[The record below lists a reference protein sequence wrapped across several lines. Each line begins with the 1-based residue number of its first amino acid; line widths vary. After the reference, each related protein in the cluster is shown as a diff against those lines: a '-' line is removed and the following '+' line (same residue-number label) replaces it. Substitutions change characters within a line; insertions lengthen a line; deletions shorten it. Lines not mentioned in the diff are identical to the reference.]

1 MKFEECKVGDTI
13 INTDNVIRFMLSEKR
28 PEVLQI
34 TVKRG
39 KCYVITSIYPKSKTI
54 EIREMD
60 TGDTIDLVLPV
71 TFEIAPAHSDK
82 FSMSDIPH
90 SEPITCSQTP
100 TEQLVDFKVISSP
113 SQLSAYYKG
122 KKIAVVDHNNY
133 DEEFELNLL
142 LRRACLKL
150 KDEHT
155 VVKTV
160 EELLQKP

>member
-1 MKFEECKVGDTI
+1 MKFEECKIGDIVTPEANKIKTRDFCDVATHLALTNEFI
-13 INTDNVIRFMLSEKR
+13 ITGLSRYTKT
-28 PEVLQI
+28 VDI
-34 TVKRG
+34 TP
-39 KCYVITSIYPKSKTI
+39 TNPKA
-54 EIREMD
+54 D
-60 TGDTIDLVLPV
+60 TGYFFVDPSCLS
-71 TFEIAPAHSDK
+71 PAHSDK

-90 SEPITCSQTP
+90 SEPI

-150 KDEHT
+150 KGEHT

>member
-1 MKFEECKVGDTI
+1 MKFEECKIGDIVTPKANKIKTRDLCDVATHTALTNEFI
-13 INTDNVIRFMLSEKR
+13 ITGLSRYTKT
-28 PEVLQI
+28 VDI
-34 TVKRG
+34 TP
-39 KCYVITSIYPKSKTI
+39 TNPKA
-54 EIREMD
+54 D
-60 TGDTIDLVLPV
+60 TGYLFVDPSCLS
-71 TFEIAPAHSDK
+71 PAHSYK

-90 SEPITCSQTP
+90 SEPII
-100 TEQLVDFKVISSP
+100 EQPVDFKVISSP

-155 VVKTV
+155 VVETV

>member
-60 TGDTIDLVLPV
+60 TGDTINLVLPV

-82 FSMSDIPH
+82 LSMSDIPH

-133 DEEFELNLL
+133 DDEFELNLL

>member
-13 INTDNVIRFMLSEKR
+13 INTYNVIQFMLSEKR

-71 TFEIAPAHSDK
+71 TFEIAPAYPNK
-82 FSMSDIPH
+82 FSMSDALH
-90 SEPITCSQTP
+90 GKPITCSQTP

-150 KDEHT
+150 KGEHT

>member
-1 MKFEECKVGDTI
+1 MKFEECKIGDIVTPKTNKIKTRDLCDVATHTALTNEFI
-13 INTDNVIRFMLSEKR
+13 ITGLSRYTKT
-28 PEVLQI
+28 VDI
-34 TVKRG
+34 TP
-39 KCYVITSIYPKSKTI
+39 TNPKA
-54 EIREMD
+54 D
-60 TGDTIDLVLPV
+60 TGYFFVDPSCLN
-71 TFEIAPAHSDK
+71 PAHSDK

-100 TEQLVDFKVISSP
+100 IEQPVDFKVISSP

>member
-1 MKFEECKVGDTI
+1 MKFEDCKVGDIVTPEANKIKTRDFCDVATHLALTNEFI
-13 INTDNVIRFMLSEKR
+13 ITGLSRYTKT
-28 PEVLQI
+28 VDI
-34 TVKRG
+34 TP
-39 KCYVITSIYPKSKTI
+39 TNPKADSGYFFV
-54 EIREMD
+54 D
-60 TGDTIDLVLPV
+60 PSCLS
-71 TFEIAPAHSDK
+71 PAHSDK
-82 FSMSDIPH
+82 FSISDIPH
-90 SEPITCSQTP
+90 SEPIACSQTP
-100 TEQLVDFKVISSP
+100 IEQPVDFKVISSP